1 MSNGTQSID
10 RAAEI
15 LSLVVRSDEPISYT
29 AVVEETGLARST
41 VSRLLSALER
51 NGLVERDG
59 DGLYRGGSLFATY
72 ASRFDR
78 VETLVSAADPT
89 LQRLSEETG
98 ETVNL
103 AVPGPKGVV
112 QVAQVDSTFVLGATN
127 WADVDVPPH
136 CSALGK
142 IMYAFD
148 IVPLPT
154 GRLERRTEATLGS
167 RKELTDDLAKVRER
181 GFAIVHEEFEVGLDA
196 LAAPVFGTD
205 GDVVAAVGISGPTM
219 RIAEHHDRLGAL
231 LADEAG
237 LLSRALKRKVAHR

>member
-15 LSLVVRSDEPISYT
+15 LSLVVRADDPISYT
-29 AVVEETGLARST
+29 EVVEATELARST
-41 VSRLLSALER
+41 ASRLLSALER

-59 DGLYRGGSLFATY
+59 DGLYRGGPLFATY

-78 VETLVSAADPT
+78 VENLVAAADPT

-103 AVPGPKGVV
+103 AVPGPNGVV

-127 WADVDVPPH
+127 WADVEVPPH

-142 IMYAFD
+142 VMYAFD
-148 IVPLPT
+148 VIPLPT
-154 GRLERRTEATLGS
+154 GRLERRTEHTLGS
-167 RKELTDDLAKVRER
+167 RKELTDNLAEVRER

-219 RIAEHHDRLGAL
+219 RIADHHEKLGQL
-231 LADEAG
+231 LSEEAG
-237 LLSRALKRKVAHR
+237 LLSRTLKRKVAHR

>member
-1 MSNGTQSID
+1 MTNGTQSID

-15 LSLVVRSDEPISYT
+15 LSLVVRADDPISYT
-29 AVVEETGLARST
+29 EVVGSTELARST

-103 AVPGPKGVV
+103 AVPSANGVV

-127 WADVDVPPH
+127 WVDVEVPPH

-142 IMYAFD
+142 VMYAFEV
-148 IVPLPT
+148 IPLPT
-154 GRLERRTEATLGS
+154 GRLERRTPHTLGS
-167 RKELTDDLAKVRER
+167 RKELTDNLAEVRER
-181 GFAIVHEEFEVGLDA
+181 GFALVHEEFEAGLDA
-196 LAAPVFGTD
+196 LAAPVFGID
-205 GDVVAAVGISGPTM
+205 DRVVAAVGISGPTM
-219 RIAEHHDRLGAL
+219 RIAERHDEFGRL

-237 LLSRALKRKVAHR
+237 LLSRSLKRKVTHR

>member
-1 MSNGTQSID
+1 MTNGTQSID

-15 LSLVVRSDEPISYT
+15 LSLVVKADAPISYT
-29 AVVEETGLARST
+29 EVVGSTQLARST

-59 DGLYRGGSLFATY
+59 DGQYRGGSLFATY

-78 VETLVSAADPT
+78 VETLVTAADPT

-103 AVPGPKGVV
+103 AVPSSTGVV
-112 QVAQVDSTFVLGATN
+112 QVAQIDSTFVLGATN
-127 WADVDVPPH
+127 WVDVEVPPH

-148 IVPLPT
+148 IIPVPS
-154 GRLERRTEATLGS
+154 GRLERRTPYTLGS
-167 RKELTDDLAKVRER
+167 RKELLDNLAEARER
-181 GFAIVHEEFEVGLDA
+181 GYAIVHQEFEEGLDA
-196 LAAPVFGTD
+196 LAAPVNGVD
-205 GDVVAAVGISGPTM
+205 GRVIAAIGISGPTM
-219 RIAEHHDRLGAL
+219 RIADHHDEVGRLL
-231 LADEAG
+231 VDEAG
-237 LLSRALKRKVAHR
+237 LLSRSLKRKVTHR

>member
-1 MSNGTQSID
+1 MTNGTQSID

-15 LSLVVRSDEPISYT
+15 LSLVVKSDDPISYT
-29 AVVEETGLARST
+29 EVVEATELARST

-51 NGLVERDG
+51 NGLVERDN

-72 ASRFDR
+72 ATRFDR
-78 VETLVSAADPT
+78 VENLVSAADPT

-103 AVPGPKGVV
+103 AVPSSKGVA

-127 WADVDVPPH
+127 WVDVEVPTH

-148 IVPLPT
+148 VIPLPT
-154 GRLERRTEATLGS
+154 GRLERRTRYSLGS
-167 RKELTDDLAKVRER
+167 RKELTDNLAEVREC
-181 GFAIVHEEFEVGLDA
+181 GYAIVHQEFEIGLDA
-196 LAAPVFGTD
+196 MAAPIFGPAD
-205 GDVVAAVGISGPTM
+205 AVVAAVGISGPTM
-219 RIAEHHDRLGAL
+219 RIADHHEELGRLL
-231 LADEAG
+231 LEEAG
-237 LLSRALKRKVAHR
+237 LLSRALKRKVNHR

>member
-1 MSNGTQSID
+1 MTNGTQSID

-15 LSLVVRSDEPISYT
+15 LSLVVKSDDPISYT
-29 AVVEETGLARST
+29 EVVEATELARST

-51 NGLVERDG
+51 NGLVERDN

-72 ASRFDR
+72 ATRFDR
-78 VETLVSAADPT
+78 VENLVSAADPT

-103 AVPGPKGVV
+103 AVPSSKGVA

-127 WADVDVPPH
+127 WVDVEVPTH

-148 IVPLPT
+148 VIPLPT
-154 GRLERRTEATLGS
+154 GRLERRTVYTLGS
-167 RKELTDDLAKVRER
+167 RKELTDNLAEVRER
-181 GFAIVHEEFEVGLDA
+181 GYAIVHQEFEVGLDA
-196 LAAPVFGTD
+196 MAAPIFGLD
-205 GDVVAAVGISGPTM
+205 DAVVAAVGISGPTM
-219 RIAEHHDRLGAL
+219 RIADHHEELGRLL
-231 LADEAG
+231 LEEAG
-237 LLSRALKRKVAHR
+237 LLSRALKRKVNHR